1 MTRQEKIIR
10 LKELKYYLIIYK
22 EYKPQ
27 EVEEKTVDKTNDLDK
42 PKVLVLKKSYHGKM
56 LKVG

>member
-10 LKELKYYLIIYK
+10 LKELKYYLIMYK

-27 EVEEKTVDKTNDLDK
+27 GVEEKIEKKENDLDE

>member
-10 LKELKYYLIIYK
+10 LKELKYYLIMYK

-27 EVEEKTVDKTNDLDK
+27 ELEEKVEEKGNDLDK
-42 PKVLVLKKSYHGKM
+42 PRVLVLKKSYHGKM

>member
-1 MTRQEKIIR
+1 MTKQEKIIS
-10 LKELKYYLIIYK
+10 LKELKYYLIMYK

-27 EVEEKTVDKTNDLDK
+27 EEKVEKSGLQNQ
-42 PKVLVLKKSYHGKM
+42 KVLVLKKPFYGKM

>member
-1 MTRQEKIIR
+1 MTRQEKIMR
-10 LKELKYYLIIYK
+10 LKELKYYLIMYK

-27 EVEEKTVDKTNDLDK
+27 ELEEKVEEKGNDLDK
-42 PKVLVLKKSYHGKM
+42 PRVLVLKKSYHGKM

>member
-10 LKELKYYLIIYK
+10 LKELKYYLIMYK

-27 EVEEKTVDKTNDLDK
+27 DVEEKIEEKENDLDK

>member
-10 LKELKYYLIIYK
+10 LKELKYYLIMYK

-27 EVEEKTVDKTNDLDK
+27 DVEKKIEEKENDLDK

>member
-10 LKELKYYLIIYK
+10 LNEIKNYLIMYKYYNQQK
-22 EYKPQ
+22 A
-27 EVEEKTVDKTNDLDK
+27 EEKTINKTNDLDK